1 MPFQDVLVG
10 DLLGAIDD
18 HEIEPLMHYAVG
30 QGVAWIRERR
40 TVAEVYA
47 QLLAES
53 RAALGAV
60 ARWAPADAPH
70 AASAGAPGATPD
82 GA

>member
-1 MPFQDVLVG
+1 VLVG

-40 TVAEVYA
+40 PVAAIYA
-47 QLLAES
+47 QLVDET
-53 RAALGAV
+53 RFALGAV
-60 ARWAPADAPH
+60 ATLTG
-70 AASAGAPGATPD
+70 GAR
-82 GA
+82 

>member
-1 MPFQDVLVG
+1 MPYQDVLVG

-40 TVAEVYA
+40 TVAALYA
-47 QLLAES
+47 TLVEET
-53 RAALGAV
+53 RAAL
-60 ARWAPADAPH
+60 DALRTIGGR
-70 AASAGAPGATPD
+70 AW
-82 GA
+82 